1 MVNYSGVIPHR
12 RFRTVNTLGMSL
24 VARSLFGMYIVKKEN
39 LFTSE
44 LRDVFK
50 KTIHDGYS
58 INNSL
63 YDESLNSDL
72 LVSRICLDSLFDFLI
87 GEIYPMRRDL
97 FGKYAFFNGGKGH
110 IRESLS
116 DGNECRY
123 GGFYAEN
130 CYEEKRTHLD
140 GMVVGVRNVVAED
153 HITVTSAI
161 DFFDDSVSMDLLLK
175 RLCTN

>member
-87 GEIYPMRRDL
+87 GEIYPMRR
-97 FGKYAFFNGGKGH
+97 
-110 IRESLS
+110 ESKQILDTSKSEFKLS
-116 DGNECRY
+116 SYNE
-123 GGFYAEN
+123 
-130 CYEEKRTHLD
+130 
-140 GMVVGVRNVVAED
+140 
-153 HITVTSAI
+153 
-161 DFFDDSVSMDLLLK
+161 LLIE
-175 RLCTN
+175 